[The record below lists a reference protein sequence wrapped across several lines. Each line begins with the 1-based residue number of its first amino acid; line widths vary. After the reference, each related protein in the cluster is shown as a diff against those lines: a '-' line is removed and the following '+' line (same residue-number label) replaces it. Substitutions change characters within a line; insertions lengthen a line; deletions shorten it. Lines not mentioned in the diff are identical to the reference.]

1 MIAVRKPVDILP
13 LGGVDIDELLPL
25 VSKMSERT
33 WSLENECKENA
44 FAVFH
49 HTQHFVFRFIHDN
62 RHPHDYYSNPAW
74 ELWKA
79 RLLPV
84 INQAIALYGFAAPVF
99 PKVMFARLKAHNRI
113 DRHRDGAGSNL
124 LTHKI
129 HVPLV
134 TNARA
139 LLEVGE
145 TRMHLEKGQA
155 YEVNNIIDHG
165 AVNDG
170 DEDRIHLIFEVCE
183 AAHSFAAA
191 HP

>member
-1 MIAVRKPVDILP
+1 MTAVQKPADILP
-13 LGGVDIDELLPL
+13 LGCVDVGRLLPL
-25 VSKMSERT
+25 VAQMSERS
-33 WSLENECKENA
+33 WALEDAGKENA

-49 HTQHFVFRFIHDN
+49 HTQHLVFRFIRDN
-62 RHPHDYYSNPAW
+62 CDPHDHYSNPAW
-74 ELWKA
+74 VPWKA
-79 RLLPV
+79 YLLPV
-84 INQAIALYGFAAPVF
+84 INQAIVPYGFSAPVF
-99 PKVMFARLKAHNRI
+99 PKVMLARLKAHSWI

-124 LTHKI
+124 VTHKI

-134 TNARA
+134 TNAKA
-139 LLEVGE
+139 WFEVGG
-145 TRMHLEKGQA
+145 TRRHLEEGQA

-183 AAHSFAAA
+183 AVQRTVAA